1 MVGYA
6 ENRITFP
13 KSRFTRNRWLTGTSG
28 ASGVV
33 TRRLRV
39 CASCSVYE
47 APNDTPME
55 FPGSNAA
62 SMPNSTSVWP
72 SPVPMSTKLSAD
84 DGRPVG
90 SRIVVVSTA
99 RVVAFI
105 NTPNRAPISI
115 SPNLVWRLKPMG
127 RAMKSGPASK
137 TLLMSFALSLP
148 VGSGRVAVTGEA
160 PRACSSNAIAG
171 IFASTAVP
179 AADVASGAK
188 ATASAP
194 APRPVRANKL
204 PRSVVARVTTPRAR
218 SHPGPV
224 GQPKFPA
231 AIIASISEIAAESWL
246 IRAAASA
253 ALVASP

>member
-1 MVGYA
+1 MEPNTRKMLLSLMVGYA
-6 ENRITFP
+6 ENRITLP

-33 TRRLRV
+33 TRRSRL

-47 APNDTPME
+47 APNDSPME
-55 FPGSNAA
+55 FPGSKAA

-90 SRIVVVSTA
+90 SRTVVVNTA

-105 NTPNRAPISI
+105 NRPNRAPISI
-115 SPNLVWRLKPMG
+115 SPNLVWRLKAMG
-127 RAMKSGPASK
+127 SAAKSGPASK
-137 TLLMSFALSLP
+137 VLLMSSALSLP
-148 VGSGRVAVTGEA
+148 VGNGRVVVTGVA
-160 PRACSSNAIAG
+160 PRACSSNATAAIP
-171 IFASTAVP
+171 ASTAAP

-194 APRPVRANKL
+194 APRPVMVNKL
-204 PRSVVARVTTPRAR
+204 PRSGRGLCDDAAGLIAPRPGRGSRNCRRR
-218 SHPGPV
+218 SLPR
-224 GQPKFPA
+224 
-231 AIIASISEIAAESWL
+231 S
-246 IRAAASA
+246 RR
-253 ALVASP
+253 